1 MSSTAPVTQPSAVSG
16 EDRVASGGSLLRAIR
31 DGQLPSPPA
40 AQLLGL
46 DLVDIR
52 DGHVEFDFHPATRF
66 DNGQTAVLGGILAA
80 VLDFAVST
88 AVLTTLDIG
97 TMVVTANLNVSFI
110 RPVHPDSGTMRCVG
124 TLIHRGHRSAF
135 ADATLTDSAGLIH
148 VRATATC
155 LMLTGAAHNHDGPP
169 PVRPMDGHE
178 PLDMESLL
186 PHAR

>member
-16 EDRVASGGSLLRAIR
+16 EDPVASGRSLLRAIR

-52 DGHVEFDFHPATRF
+52 HSYVEFDFHPATRF
-66 DNGQTAVLGGILAA
+66 DNGQTAVLGGIPAA

-135 ADATLTDSAGLIH
+135 ADATLTDGAGLIH
-148 VRATATC
+148 ARATATC

-178 PLDMESLL
+178 PLDTESLL

>member
-1 MSSTAPVTQPSAVSG
+1 MSSTAPVTQPSAESR
-16 EDRVASGGSLLRAIR
+16 EDPVASGGSLLRAIR
-31 DGQLPSPPA
+31 DGQLPSPAA

-97 TMVVTANLNVSFI
+97 TMEVTANLNVSFL
-110 RPVHPDSGTMRCVG
+110 RPVHSDSGTMRCLG

-135 ADATLTDSAGLIH
+135 ADATLTDRAGLIH

-155 LMLTGAAHNHDGPP
+155 
-169 PVRPMDGHE
+169 
-178 PLDMESLL
+178 
-186 PHAR
+186 PHRTIVGSARARLASRRGGLRR